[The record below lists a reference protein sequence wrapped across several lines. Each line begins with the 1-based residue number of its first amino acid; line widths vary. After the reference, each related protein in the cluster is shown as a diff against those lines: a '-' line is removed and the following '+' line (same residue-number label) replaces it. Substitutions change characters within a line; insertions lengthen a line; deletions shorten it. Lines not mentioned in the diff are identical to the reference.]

1 MLAFV
6 VGNTNFN
13 FHRNDNRNTIKSTR
27 KLKSLVIETKKKM
40 DRVVSLSPDACFE
53 DSGIIID
60 GEDQTLISTFKE
72 HTVLRNSS
80 ISLVKSDDDLQKK
93 FFRIGSK
100 INNVEKKIINYKTII
115 KWLDL
120 FASIMIIAGC
130 IISQVE
136 NEHFYYDNI
145 YDRVEVVKLIT
156 DLNVVNSDVSKINF
170 SNYNISYMLEKN
182 ENLIKNLNFTNYQE
196 LPIPLLISDYGV
208 NMRLI
213 ICILT
218 IACIPLIVLGRYL
231 EFIREFQYIEKLDS
245 K

>member
-60 GEDQTLISTFKE
+60 LEDQTLISTFKE

-100 INNVEKKIINYKTII
+100 INKVEKKIMNYKTII

-145 YDRVEVVKLIT
+145 YDRVEVVKLIS
-156 DLNVVNSDVSKINF
+156 DLDLVNSDVSKINF